1 MSDVAQQYI
10 VSDLVSARNLMAERI
25 GEMLTE
31 PDLEKIPDTPNT
43 VRLEIEIENF
53 PDLSGWLACQSATG
67 NIYWSSRDES
77 FAMAALGCSDVLTLE
92 GDETTAHLIGRVEDK
107 LRGGSDRLRYY
118 GGLAF
123 NGDPNREN
131 IRISEGTWDKFG
143 RGRFVLPRFEL
154 VKSEQTGYFACNI
167 DLSRDRTNRD
177 TILRE
182 LATINDNDRLPDNI
196 GIETIRG
203 DDCPDR
209 ESWPAI
215 FDAALK
221 EICSDHLD
229 KVVLARQTSFD
240 LNNHLTP
247 EIVFDQ
253 LVRNTSHCFH
263 FCFQPDSE
271 TTFMGASPELLY
283 RRDGAEIKS
292 EAIAGTRARGADES
306 SDLEM
311 ERQLLASEKEFR
323 EHRLVVT
330 GIREALAD
338 LCSDVSGGEEIGIVK
353 LPRVQ
358 HLISTMRG
366 KLLPSIGDA
375 AIISSLHP
383 TPAVGGYP
391 SAQALEL
398 IDRLEPFDRGWYA
411 SPVGWIG
418 NEAAEFAVA
427 IRSGLIA
434 DGTLDLYSGAGLVDG
449 SIAGDE
455 WTEIES
461 KIAGF
466 LKAIS

>member
-1 MSDVAQQYI
+1 
-10 VSDLVSARNLMAERI
+10 
-25 GEMLTE
+25 
-31 PDLEKIPDTPNT
+31 
-43 VRLEIEIENF
+43 VRLEIEVENF
-53 PDLSGWLACQSATG
+53 PDLSGWLALQEATG
-67 NIYWSSRDES
+67 KIYWSSRDDA
-77 FAMAALGCSDVLTLE
+77 FAVAALGFADVLTLHE
-92 GDETTAHLIGRVEDK
+92 DETAAQLIGRVEDK
-107 LRGGSDRLRYY
+107 LQGGSDRLRYY

-123 NGDPNREN
+123 NNDVSNEN
-131 IRISEGTWDKFG
+131 GKAAGTAWDKFG

-154 VKSEQTGYFACNI
+154 VKSGQTGCFACNI
-167 DLSRDRTNRD
+167 DLSKDRAHRDKIVN
-177 TILRE
+177 E
-182 LATINDNDRLPDNI
+182 LSAISGNDRLPAD
-196 GIETIRG
+196 GAVTIVRR

-209 ESWPAI
+209 ESWSEI
-215 FDAALK
+215 FDVALK
-221 EICSDHLD
+221 AICSDQLD

-240 LNNHLTP
+240 LNDHLTP
-247 EIVFDQ
+247 EILFDR
-253 LVRNTSHCFH
+253 LARNSVHCFH
-263 FCFQPDSE
+263 FCFQPDSGAM
-271 TTFMGASPELLY
+271 FMGASPELLY
-283 RRDGAEIKS
+283 RRDGTEIRS

-330 GIREALAD
+330 GIRDALAD
-338 LCSDVSGGEEIGIVK
+338 LCSEVTGGEEIGIVK

-358 HLISTMRG
+358 HLIATMRG
-366 KLLPSIGDA
+366 NLLPSVGDA
-375 AIISSLHP
+375 VIISTLHP

-418 NEAAEFAVA
+418 HEAAEFAVA
-427 IRSGLIA
+427 IRSGLIH
-434 DGTLDLYSGAGLVDG
+434 DDTLDLYSGAGLVEG